1 MVGVEG
7 EAVSI
12 CLGGAFRPQFSLK
25 IMGEGGGLSSG
36 SATERRWS
44 CYAVRELSSQESS
57 HKLYGFTFITI

>member
-25 IMGEGGGLSSG
+25 IMGGGGSPLDPQLKG
-36 SATERRWS
+36 DGRVRQTERTLLAGIIS
-44 CYAVRELSSQESS
+44 
-57 HKLYGFTFITI
+57 